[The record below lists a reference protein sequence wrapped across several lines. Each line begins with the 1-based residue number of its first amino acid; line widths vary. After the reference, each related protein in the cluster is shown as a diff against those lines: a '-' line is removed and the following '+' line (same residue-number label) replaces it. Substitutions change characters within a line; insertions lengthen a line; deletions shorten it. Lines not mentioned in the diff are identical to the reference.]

1 MNHLVGERLSI
12 ITSKSQTTRHRII
25 GICNEEDYQIV
36 YSDTPGLVSPH
47 YKLHQ
52 NMMDFVNSA
61 LKDADIFL
69 LVTEIGETL
78 KNHETLDKVIASNI
92 PIILLINKIDLSNQ
106 EDILEKID
114 YWQKAIPRAKVIPI
128 SATEKFNLDLVLQTI
143 IELLPLNPPF
153 FSKDD
158 LTDKPLRFFVSEI
171 IREKLLINYKKEIP
185 YSCEVVV
192 DAFKE
197 EKDINKIYCT
207 IFVERESQKA
217 IIIGHQGSML
227 KKIGTQARKD
237 IEDFTQKR
245 CYLDIRVK
253 VLKDWRNSD
262 LILKRFGYSNK

>member
-12 ITSKSQTTRHRII
+12 ITSKSQTTRHRIM
-25 GICNEEDYQIV
+25 GICNHEDYQIV

-52 NMMDFVNSA
+52 SMMGFVNTA

-78 KNHETLDKVIASNI
+78 KNHATLEKVISSNI
-92 PIILLINKIDLSNQ
+92 PIILLINKIDLSSQ
-106 EDILEKID
+106 ENILEKVN
-114 YWQKAIPRAKVIPI
+114 YWKEIIPHATIIPI

-143 IELLPLNPPF
+143 IDFLPENPPF

-192 DAFKE
+192 DSFKE
-197 EKDINKIYCT
+197 EKNINKIYCT

-217 IIIGHQGSML
+217 IVIGHQGSML
-227 KKIGTQARKD
+227 KKVGTQARKD
-237 IEDFTQKR
+237 IEAFTDKK
-245 CYLDIRVK
+245 CFLDLRVK
-253 VLKDWRNSD
+253 VLKDWRNDSTS
-262 LILKRFGYSNK
+262 LGRFGYENK